1 MALGESADPVRYART
16 ERRTLTHRGLL
27 WLGQTCNLR
36 CHFCYFIDRI
46 TDPHHPEHRFMSL
59 EKAKEICSILR
70 YEYGNNAIDI
80 QGGEPTLFPGIYDLV
95 AHCRT
100 IGLNP
105 TLITNGQILGD
116 VAVAQRFKDAGIRDF
131 LVSVH
136 GLGSVY
142 DRVVGRSG
150 AHARQM
156 AALRSLREVG
166 VPFRFNA
173 VMSRLALPQLAEIA
187 RLGVETDAHAINYLA
202 FNPYD
207 DQVGRRSAENVAKY
221 SEIAGPLEEAFRV
234 CDRHGIEVN
243 VRYLPFCIVDR
254 SRFPSI
260 YNFQQLSYDH
270 HENDFNSWRWTGRQE
285 QRTHDDDLT
294 KRRHLGQR
302 KWDGRIRRRLHGP
315 RGVTRRLLDAKRD
328 EDRLVHALYREDAR
342 RRAEQDLRYE
352 HPEACKRCDLRS
364 ICDGFHRDYTSFFG
378 SGEAQ
383 PVDVGKQIDDPIS
396 FIREQTKIV
405 QKEDEE
411 WAL

>member
-1 MALGESADPVRYART
+1 
-16 ERRTLTHRGLL
+16 
-27 WLGQTCNLR
+27 
-36 CHFCYFIDRI
+36 
-46 TDPHHPEHRFMSL
+46 
-59 EKAKEICSILR
+59 
-70 YEYGNNAIDI
+70 
-80 QGGEPTLFPGIYDLV
+80 
-95 AHCRT
+95 
-100 IGLNP
+100 
-105 TLITNGQILGD
+105 
-116 VAVAQRFKDAGIRDF
+116 
-131 LVSVH
+131 
-136 GLGSVY
+136 
-142 DRVVGRSG
+142 
-150 AHARQM
+150 
-156 AALRSLREVG
+156 
-166 VPFRFNA
+166 
-173 VMSRLALPQLAEIA
+173 
-187 RLGVETDAHAINYLA
+187 
-202 FNPYD
+202 
-207 DQVGRRSAENVAKY
+207 
-221 SEIAGPLEEAFRV
+221 
-234 CDRHGIEVN
+234 
-243 VRYLPFCIVDR
+243 VDR

-328 EDRLVHALYREDAR
+328 EDRLVHALYRQDAR

-352 HPEACKRCDLRS
+352 HPAACNRCDLRS